1 MAVSLLRSSSRHDDY
16 GSLYVLAA
24 IGEIG
29 GCFAFWAWLRLYKSA
44 LWVIAG
50 TVSLILFAAALTRVD
65 APAAGRLYAFYGG
78 IYIVSSRLWL
88 RAVERMKL
96 DRADSVGAAI
106 CLVGAA
112 VIPFGPRTP

>member
-1 MAVSLLRSSSRHDDY
+1 MTTVLCMCSRPLAKLEGVSHF
-16 GSLYVLAA
+16 GH
-24 IGEIG
+24 G
-29 GCFAFWAWLRLYKSA
+29 FAFIRA

-112 VIPFGPRTP
+112 AIPFGPRTP